1 MDKLCIDDKTQM
13 KDQNETQVRNP
24 NFRRHQ
30 GLLVPQV
37 ILRGQRNP
45 NEQQIRPL
53 FQENLVDEGYIEKPQ
68 DHIHHFGN
76 NEPRESRTFLTK
88 DEHDSFVSQ
97 EEEEDDE
104 YLVEEESEDYQKD
117 YLNAMMDF
125 QKQYNLTSINLV
137 VDPPKK
143 ALEGQALASH
153 LTRNLPKREV
163 VQQKPIEKYIPKAR
177 PSKEKSIPKYN
188 PSKEK
193 SLPKESI
200 PKEKD
205 LQQEE
210 VKKDLITVE
219 RHAPPFSLQNET
231 SKINISVPFNEI
243 LINLEYKGL
252 FSKMKKCEESF
263 DSLNL

>member
-1 MDKLCIDDKTQM
+1 M
-13 KDQNETQVRNP
+13 
-24 NFRRHQ
+24 
-30 GLLVPQV
+30 
-37 ILRGQRNP
+37 
-45 NEQQIRPL
+45 
-53 FQENLVDEGYIEKPQ
+53 
-68 DHIHHFGN
+68 
-76 NEPRESRTFLTK
+76 TK

-205 LQQEE
+205 LQKEE
-210 VKKDLITVE
+210 VKKDLIIVE
-219 RHAPPFSLQNET
+219 RIAPPFSLQNEI
-231 SKINISVPFNEI
+231 SKIKISVPFNEI
-243 LINLEYKGL
+243 LRNPKYRGQL
-252 FSKMKKCEESF
+252 SKLIKFEESANSPNIQDDF
-263 DSLNL
+263 PKIMFGPWA